1 MRRILSSALLAGF
14 LFFGATGCPDN
25 PYKASSWTKKLGG
38 REHERALQE
47 LEQLGDPSGIPEI
60 GAEWDR
66 QGKPVRDLQVI
77 ISLARP
83 LTPAEAKAK
92 FVTDYEESGRPASWD
107 AALPFLTKALQEVD
121 EANSRSVDSAT
132 KAADALGEAKLGA
145 GLDALVEIANKNPS
159 KKLFQA
165 QIAAIRALGKFDT
178 EKGRAA
184 AALTKLIDK
193 DPPPHPKSAK
203 SKEEGRAM
211 EEKYGMFLAM
221 SGAAINSLGELHVQ
235 NASKTLILSLYRTP
249 ELATQIRRALVA
261 SGPSAKDELKLV
273 LAEKHKEVEDLFK
286 AKRLYEY
293 CGDKGD
299 LPKDQCQPV
308 SLKDFYAAL
317 VLGDFYDP
325 KTVPDLLAALQA
337 HKPAPAYYVDEQ
349 AGPTQYN
356 AIFDALRK
364 IGSAE
369 AAPVVRAMWAGGAP
383 AKAPAKGAPKG
394 EPAGGGATDLPT
406 KILAINAYAFLAR
419 DLTGVDKLGE
429 IARDNGA
436 DDGLRQAAAEA
447 FARLARSKDDI
458 EALNILANKY
468 FNAAAQKR
476 AEADGKAKQDA
487 DAADKVFA
495 EEKKKL
501 DAAKANVLKTTRD
514 PQKSAAD
521 IKQATQD
528 AKKAEDA
535 FKLAKKKH
543 KEGTQ
548 AFKGAEN
555 AAKAYKG
562 YARMFQSHVARI
574 EIAMR
579 CQNDLACYAK
589 SLSTKPDEA
598 YNNVAKYFEIK
609 ALTACSGKGSDC
621 YVAHLKGLPGPSKV
635 DFKPTDNTANL
646 AKFFTDLKEWTADEK
661 LGLLEGNIERAMLE
675 LGKKGSAASSF
686 TELLLDNAKSDNRL
700 IRQSILL
707 ALPKIANVPC
717 NSCEAKLDAAIKAG
731 EGKTTLGELNLET
744 TMLRHYFSW
753 AGGKTP
759 SSPSSAPAE
768 APAAPAAPAEKA
780 APADEPEA
788 EPKEEPKKPE
798 PAKAPAKAPPGKA
811 PKRR

>member
-47 LEQLGDPSGIPEI
+47 LDQLGDPTGISEI
-60 GAEWDR
+60 GAEWDK

-92 FVTDYEESGRPASWD
+92 WLTDYEDSGRPANWD
-107 AALPFLTKALQEVD
+107 TALPFLTKALQEVD
-121 EANSRSVDSAT
+121 EANARSVDSAT

-145 GLDALVEIANKNPS
+145 GLDALVDIANKTPS

-165 QIAAIRALGKFDT
+165 QIGAIRALGKFDN
-178 EKGRAA
+178 EKARAA

-193 DPPPHPKSAK
+193 DPPPHPKTAK

-235 NASKTLILSLYRTP
+235 NAAKTLILSLYRTP

-261 SGPSAKDELKLV
+261 SGPSAKEELKLV
-273 LAEKHKEVEDLFK
+273 LAEKQKEVEDLFK

-308 SLKDFYAAL
+308 AFKDFYAAL

-337 HKPAPAYYVDEQ
+337 HKPAPAYYADEQ
-349 AGPTQYN
+349 AGPSQYN

-364 IGSAE
+364 IGSAD
-369 AAPVVRAMWAGGAP
+369 AAPVVRAMWMGGTP
-383 AKAPAKGAPKG
+383 AKPAKPGQKAD
-394 EPAGGGATDLPT
+394 ASAATDLPT
-406 KILAINAYAFLAR
+406 RILAINAYAFLSR
-419 DLTGVDKLGE
+419 DLTGVDKLGD
-429 IARDNGA
+429 IARDNSA
-436 DDGLRQAAAEA
+436 DDGLRQSAAEA
-447 FARLARSKDDI
+447 FARLARSKEDI

-476 AEADGKAKQDA
+476 AEADGKAKSDA

-495 EEKKKL
+495 EDKKKL
-501 DAAKANVLKTTRD
+501 DEAKANVLKTTRD

-521 IKQATQD
+521 IKAATNE
-528 AKKAEDA
+528 AKKAEDV

-543 KEGTQ
+543 KEGTG

-562 YARMFQSHVARI
+562 FARMFQSHAARI

-579 CQNDLACYAK
+579 CQNDLTCYSKTLTA
-589 SLSTKPDEA
+589 KPDEV
-598 YNNVAKYFEIK
+598 YGNVAKYLEIK

-621 YVAHLKGLPGPSKV
+621 YVAHLKGLPAPNKV
-635 DFKPTDNTANL
+635 DFKATDKTDNL
-646 AKFFTDLKEWTADEK
+646 AKFFTDLKEWSKEEK

-675 LGKKGSAASSF
+675 LGKKGSAASQF

-707 ALPKIANVPC
+707 ALPKIANTPC

-759 SSPSSAPAE
+759 SSSSAPAE
-768 APAAPAAPAEKA
+768 APAPAAPAAPAKAEKA
-780 APADEPEA
+780 AEPE
-788 EPKEEPKKPE
+788 EKEEAPAKAE

-811 PKRR
+811 PKKGR

>member
-14 LFFGATGCPDN
+14 LFFGAAGCPDN

-60 GAEWDR
+60 GAEWDK

-92 FVTDYEESGRPASWD
+92 FITDYEESGRPASWD
-107 AALPFLTKALQEVD
+107 AAMPFLTQSLTQVD
-121 EANSRSVDSAT
+121 EANARSVDSAT
-132 KAADALGEAKLGA
+132 KAADALGEAKLAA
-145 GLDALVEIANKNPS
+145 GLDALVELANKTPS

-165 QIAAIRALGKFDT
+165 QIAAIRALGKFDN

-286 AKRLYEY
+286 TKRLYEY

-308 SLKDFYAAL
+308 ALKDFYAAL

-337 HKPAPAYYVDEQ
+337 RKPAPAYYADEQ
-349 AGPTQYN
+349 AGPSQYN

-364 IGSAE
+364 IGSAD
-369 AAPVVRAMWAGGAP
+369 AAATVRSMWMGGAAP
-383 AKAPAKGAPKG
+383 AKPKPGQKAEAPAG
-394 EPAGGGATDLPT
+394 TDLPT
-406 KILAINAYAFLAR
+406 KILAINVYAFVSR
-419 DLTGVDKLGE
+419 DLNGVDKLGD

-476 AEADGKAKQDA
+476 AEADGKAKADA

-495 EEKKKL
+495 VEKKKL
-501 DAAKANVLKTTRD
+501 DEAKANVLKTTRD
-514 PQKSAAD
+514 PNKSAAD
-521 IKQATQD
+521 IKAATND
-528 AKKAEDA
+528 AKKAEDV

-543 KEGTQ
+543 KEGTG

-562 YARMFQSHVARI
+562 FARMFQSHAARI

-579 CQNDLACYAK
+579 CQNDLTCYSKALTAK
-589 SLSTKPDEA
+589 PEDV
-598 YNNVAKYFEIK
+598 YNNVAKYLEIK
-609 ALTACSGKGSDC
+609 ALTACNGKPSDC
-621 YVAHLKGLPGPSKV
+621 YVTYLKSLPAPSKV
-635 DFKPTDNTANL
+635 EFKATDNPANL
-646 AKFFTDLKEWTADEK
+646 AKFFTDLKEWSKDEK

-675 LGKKGSAASSF
+675 LGKKGTAASQF

-759 SSPSSAPAE
+759 SAKSSAEAAPAKAE
-768 APAAPAAPAEKA
+768 APAQ
-780 APADEPEA
+780 
-788 EPKEEPKKPE
+788 
-798 PAKAPAKAPPGKA
+798 
-811 PKRR
+811 

>member
-25 PYKASSWTKKLGG
+25 PYKASSWTKKLGS

-60 GAEWDR
+60 GAEWDK

-92 FVTDYEESGRPASWD
+92 FVTDYEESGRPANWD
-107 AALPFLTKALQEVD
+107 AALPFLTKALSEVD

-145 GLDALVEIANKNPS
+145 GLDALVDLANKTPS

-165 QIAAIRALGKFDT
+165 QISAIRALGKFDT
-178 EKGRAA
+178 EKARAA

-193 DPPPHPKSAK
+193 DPPPHPKTAK

-261 SGPSAKDELKLV
+261 SGPAAKDELKLV

-308 SLKDFYAAL
+308 ALKDFYAAL

-325 KTVPDLLAALQA
+325 KTVPDLLNALKA
-337 HKPAPAYYVDEQ
+337 HKPAPAYYADEQ
-349 AGPTQYN
+349 AGPSQYN

-364 IGSAE
+364 IGSAD
-369 AAPVVRAMWAGGAP
+369 AAPTVREMWMGGSTGKP
-383 AKAPAKGAPKG
+383 KPGAAAAEG
-394 EPAGGGATDLPT
+394 TDLPT

-419 DLTGVDKLGE
+419 DLTGVDKLGD

-521 IKQATQD
+521 IKAATND

-543 KEGTQ
+543 KEGTL

-562 YARMFQSHVARI
+562 FARMFQSHIARI

-579 CQNDLACYAK
+579 CQNDLTCYSK
-589 SLSTKPDEA
+589 SLTAKPDEV
-598 YNNVAKYFEIK
+598 YGNVSKYFEIK
-609 ALTACSGKGSDC
+609 ALAACSGKGSDC
-621 YVAHLKGLPGPSKV
+621 YVAHLKGLPAPNKI

-646 AKFFTDLKEWTADEK
+646 AKFFDDLKTWSNDEK

-675 LGKKGSAASSF
+675 LGKKGSGASQF

-768 APAAPAAPAEKA
+768 APAPAAPAAPAKAEGGDAEEKEE
-780 APADEPEA
+780 APAKA
-788 EPKEEPKKPE
+788 EPKKAE

-811 PKRR
+811 PKKR